1 MPKEHSSP
9 VKGERNA
16 APGMTP
22 QKERYKRDN
31 KLVKKSRKEFI
42 VSKVPKE
49 LKSYDKVRVDYV
61 PNSYITGVF
70 HQPITAMTQGT
81 ADNQRIGNS
90 ITIKSFQIVGSWFVD
105 CNTISFKTIGAIH
118 LRWFLLL
125 DTQANGLIP
134 NLNEVFD
141 NTANFNEAAMPNVAN
156 SDRFRILRD
165 ERMAIM
171 PNAWNADTNLWNYPI
186 GRIDYFRKMNI
197 KIDFNGPFG
206 DQSQIV
212 SNNLLFCAVQNQG
225 QYSMQMNFMTRIRYS
240 DC

>member
-1 MPKEHSSP
+1 
-9 VKGERNA
+9 
-16 APGMTP
+16 MTP
-22 QKERYKRDN
+22 QKEKSKKRDN

-42 VSKVPKE
+42 VAKVRKE
-49 LKSYDKVRVDYV
+49 LKFYDKQRVDYV
-61 PNSYITGVF
+61 PNSYITGVY

-81 ADNQRIGNS
+81 GDSQRLGNS
-90 ITIKSFQIVGSWFVD
+90 ITIKSFQIIGSWFVD
-105 CNTISFKTIGAIH
+105 PTTVSFDTTGTIQ

-141 NTANFNEAAMPNVAN
+141 NVANFTQAAIPNVAN

-165 ERMAIM
+165 ERLCIS
-171 PNAWNADTNLWNYPI
+171 PTAWNGAIDRWNWPH

-225 QYSMQMNFMTRIRYS
+225 QYSMQMNFITRIRYE